1 MREIYNSQI
10 LTSEIPTG
18 YDPCWGDT
26 YQEVLANRIPTC
38 RILTCERL
46 TSGLATGEIPT
57 GRILTIPISTGMVVP
72 IGYLL
77 VGYIPVRDLHW

>member
-1 MREIYNSQI
+1 MREIYNSRI

-38 RILTCERL
+38 RILTG
-46 TSGLATGEIPT
+46 GLATGEIPT
-57 GRILTIPISTGMVVP
+57 SRILTIAISTGRVVP
-72 IGYLL
+72 IGYIL
-77 VGYIPVRDLHW
+77 VGYIPVRDLHR